1 MPGVSRSTVTQKT
14 HGQNG
19 VRKTDI
25 RGRRTGHAHIGV
37 PQEPGRPRRLLG
49 RSRPEV
55 PGHQLQARGRR
66 IRRPRERNADATGV
80 PPCEGNEARRD
91 GQRGVGASHST
102 ADAGEPTRGNPA
114 EGRGRRAMRPP
125 EGKMP
130 GTPSPDPISTRR
142 RRIAELA
149 RQSPQAALTLVL
161 QHRLDESRHKEVGE
175 RRQVR
180 ARKRAFGSLGGRVG
194 LDNEPERVVG
204 CRGRKSDG

>member
-1 MPGVSRSTVTQKT
+1 MGRMAFARRIPGVGEQGTLTSGFPRNLGGPAVSSV
-14 HGQNG
+14 
-19 VRKTDI
+19 DP
-25 RGRRTGHAHIGV
+25 GRRYRVTN
-37 PQEPGRPRRLLG
+37 
-49 RSRPEV
+49 SRPAAGTSGGRGSETRMR
-55 PGHQLQARGRR
+55 PGYR
-66 IRRPRERNADATGV
+66 
-80 PPCEGNEARRD
+80 PCEGNEARRD
-91 GQRGVGASHST
+91 GRRGVGAPHST

-114 EGRGRRAMRPP
+114 EGRGRRAMRPS

-149 RQSPQAALTLVL
+149 RRSPQAALTLVL